1 MWRTATFAAVARVL
15 GPAGLGRRDRRD
27 LALPLIGRAVAMVP
41 TDEAA
46 EVVAA
51 IDWLMA
57 APETVA
63 RREWAA
69 TRAAVPFEDFPCLLA
84 MLNEVRMGLA
94 LRAGIDAPAPGRR
107 PAVWAQ
113 VVGALSLDLAAGDRS
128 WPQMCAFGAATA
140 FDDGEPGAHLFL
152 DRLAALEAE
161 GEAAIMAEWNAVWS
175 LSTLRSPSETLR
187 PDVVLAYL
195 REVRRL
201 IAERLERTPRSHV
214 RPDRDDLRSTAAPAG
229 SRVRRGRR

>member
-1 MWRTATFAAVARVL
+1 MWRTATFDAVARVL

-69 TRAAVPFEDFPCLLA
+69 TRAAVPFEDFTCLLA

-94 LRAGIDAPAPGRR
+94 LRAGIDAPVPGRR
-107 PAVWAQ
+107 PAVWAH
-113 VVGALSLDLAAGDRS
+113 VVGALCLNRDGGDQT
-128 WPQMCAFGAATA
+128 WPEMCEEGARRA

-175 LSTLRSPSETLR
+175 TSMNPSPSETLR
-187 PDVVLAYL
+187 PEVVLAYL
-195 REVRRL
+195 GEVRRR
-201 IAERLERTPRSHV
+201 IVERLERTPRSHV